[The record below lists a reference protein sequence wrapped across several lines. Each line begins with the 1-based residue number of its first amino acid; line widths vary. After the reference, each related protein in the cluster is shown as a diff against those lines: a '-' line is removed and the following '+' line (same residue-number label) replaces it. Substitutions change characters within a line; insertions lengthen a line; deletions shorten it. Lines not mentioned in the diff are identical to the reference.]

1 MWKKGSVIVILFFIV
16 FCNIPIINGS
26 FLKINS
32 FEDNIAITGDTHI
45 KSYDQKD
52 DAINILHEE
61 DNIIE
66 FRDKFNFISFSDY
79 PEIDNKI
86 KYVTHYTK
94 TIHPPKIFKNE
105 RFYYLPD
112 SNYNQPDNSQFF
124 NYKRIKTSKSDN
136 DAEISMVDFFVKNKS
151 FFSKKNPSISNNN
164 IIKFTLQNYGK
175 IFYVG
180 GSGPNN
186 YSKIQDA
193 IDNSSNGDTVFVYD
207 DSSPYFENLVLDKSI
222 NLVGE
227 DKEST
232 TINGSKL
239 NIMLDTIEIRA
250 NNVYIN
256 GLSIVENPGYYYQAA
271 IKIVSDNVTISN
283 CKFYNNNWIGI
294 SLLGSYY
301 SKIIDCELSEN
312 LIAIHLVDSNENEI
326 NNCLCYENSDDII
339 LFENSHYNKIINCT
353 SISNGFS
360 GIHIQRS
367 SGNQIINCTCIN
379 GYEGIGLAYA
389 PNTLMR
395 GNIINNNQENFG
407 IGSSTLS
414 DFYCDIDTSNT
425 INGKPIYYWI
435 GEHDKQVPSD
445 AAFIGLISCT
455 NILVKDFQINN
466 NFQGFVG
473 AGISNCTIENCNFGN
488 NGGHGMFFISSSDNI
503 IRNCSVSNNFFSG
516 VYLISQ
522 SDNNFIHNNT
532 LIDIQNSGI
541 WIEESI
547 DNYLDG
553 HIINNCYKGISLESS
568 RNSILRNNVMSKCGL
583 MIDGSSLSD
592 YINDVDTS
600 NTINGKPVY
609 YYLDKNNIDIPSN
622 AGEVILINCTYCNI
636 TNLDLSNGT
645 IGVELAFS
653 SYNNIS
659 GNIINNNRLVAIDL
673 DCSSNNYNMIS
684 DNTIIDNNYAID
696 IDFSCCNTFSENVI
710 YDNSV
715 GFSFDSSDGNNILFN
730 DIQNSWNGIYMVES
744 DNNNIQD
751 NDIKDCGFNGI
762 YLLYSKNNVLKENIM
777 ENCGLLVFGSTI
789 SEYINNVDTSNKING
804 KILYYYINKIGLEI
818 PNNAGQ
824 VILINCDN
832 CNVTNLDLSDGTIGV
847 ELAYSDNN
855 IISKNKLNNNNF
867 AGVYLE
873 SSDENMVR
881 ENKIENNGY
890 GVTLQLADDNDFK
903 NNDIISNNYG
913 CYLYLSNSNIFFGN
927 DISYCTYGLSFN
939 YPSNDNII
947 HHNNLI
953 GNGYNAWDENE
964 KTNYWDDGEKGNYWA
979 DYKDK
984 YPNANK
990 IWLKGIWS
998 IPYDIPY
1005 IENED
1010 RYPLILPHI
1019 ISNEKTKNINKRF
1032 FSNNQVI
1039 FQILKQ
1045 ILFNKLDFK

>member
-1 MWKKGSVIVILFFIV
+1 MWKKVLVIVIVFFFV
-16 FCNIPIINGS
+16 LCNIPIINGN

-32 FEDNIAITGDTHI
+32 FENNIVIKEDKYI
-45 KSYDQKD
+45 KSYNQKD
-52 DAINILHEE
+52 EAINIFSGE
-61 DNIIE
+61 DRIIA
-66 FRDKFNFISFSDY
+66 FRDKFNFIRLSD
-79 PEIDNKI
+79 ENELDNKI
-86 KYVTHYTK
+86 KNEKHYIK
-94 TIHPPKIFKNE
+94 TTSIPKKYINE
-105 RFYYLPD
+105 NSYFLPD
-112 SNYNQPDNSQFF
+112 SSYNQPDNLQLF
-124 NYKRIKTSKSDN
+124 NYKRIKPSKSDN
-136 DAEISMVDFFVKNKS
+136 DAIISEVAFFVKNKLIS
-151 FFSKKNPSISNNN
+151 SKTNPSISNKN
-164 IIKFTLQNYGK
+164 IFKFTLQNYDNI
-175 IFYVG
+175 IFVG

-193 IDNSSNGDTVFVYD
+193 IDNSSNGDTVFVYN
-207 DSSPYFENLVLDKSI
+207 DSSPYYENLVIDKSI
-222 NLVGE
+222 SLIGE

-239 NIMLDTIEIRA
+239 NIMLNTIEIQA

-256 GLSIVENPGYYYQAA
+256 ELSIIENPGYYYQAA
-271 IKIVSDNVTISN
+271 IKIKSDYVTISN

-367 SGNQIINCTCIN
+367 SGNQILNCTCIN

-445 AAFIGLISCT
+445 ASFIGLISCT
-455 NILVKDFQINN
+455 NILVKDLQINN
-466 NFQGFVG
+466 NFQGLVG

-503 IRNCSVSNNFFSG
+503 IKNCSVSNNFFSG
-516 VYLISQ
+516 LYLISQ
-522 SDNNFIHNNT
+522 SDKNSIHNNII
-532 LIDIQNSGI
+532 IDIQNSGI

-547 DNYLDG
+547 GNHLDG
-553 HIINNCYKGISLESS
+553 HIINNCYKGVSLESS
-568 RNSILRNNVMSKCGL
+568 SNSILRNNAMSNCGL
-583 MIDGSSLSD
+583 MIDGISLSD

-600 NTINGKPVY
+600 NTINGKPLY
-609 YYLDKNNIDIPSN
+609 YYRDKNNIDVPSN

-659 GNIINNNRLVAIDL
+659 GNKINNNRLVAIDL
-673 DCSSNNYNMIS
+673 DCSSNDYNFIS
-684 DNTIIDNNYAID
+684 DNKIIDNNYAID

-715 GFSFDSSDGNNILFN
+715 GFSFDNSDGNNILNN
-730 DIQNSWNGIYMVES
+730 DIQNSWNGIYVVES
-744 DNNNIQD
+744 DNNNIQG

-804 KILYYYINKIGLEI
+804 KILYYYINKIGIEI

-824 VILINCDN
+824 IILINCDY

-847 ELAYSDNN
+847 ELAYSNNN
-855 IISKNKLNNNNF
+855 IISKNKLSNNNF
-867 AGVYLE
+867 AGIYLE
-873 SSDENMVR
+873 SSDENTVR
-881 ENKIENNGY
+881 GNNIENNGY
-890 GVTLQLADDNDFK
+890 GVTLQLADKNDIK
-903 NNDIISNNYG
+903 NNDIKSNNYG
-913 CYLYLSNSNIFFGN
+913 CYLYLSNTNICFGN

-939 YPSNDNII
+939 YPCNDNII

-964 KTNYWDDGEKGNYWA
+964 KTNFWDDGEKGNYWA
-979 DYKDK
+979 DYEDK
-984 YPNANK
+984 YPNAKK

-1019 ISNEKTKNINKRF
+1019 SSNEKTKNINNRF
-1032 FSNNQVI
+1032 ISNNQVT
-1039 FQILKQ
+1039 FQFLMQ
-1045 ILFNKLDFK
+1045 ILFNKLDF

>member
-1 MWKKGSVIVILFFIV
+1 MWKKCSAIVIVIFFV
-16 FCNIPIINGS
+16 LCNIPIINGS
-26 FLKINS
+26 FLKIDS
-32 FEDNIAITGDTHI
+32 IEDNIAIIEDTHI

-52 DAINILHEE
+52 DAIKILLEE

-66 FRDKFNFISFSDY
+66 FRDKFNIISLSDF
-79 PEIDNKI
+79 PELDNKI
-86 KYVTHYTK
+86 KNEKHYTK
-94 TIHPPKIFKNE
+94 KTSPPKKFINDNT
-105 RFYYLPD
+105 YLLTD
-112 SNYNQPDNSQFF
+112 SVYNQPDTSQFF
-124 NYKRIKTSKSDN
+124 NYKRN
-136 DAEISMVDFFVKNKS
+136 YKS
-151 FFSKKNPSISNNN
+151 FSSKKNPSISNKN
-164 IIKFTLQNYGK
+164 IVKFTLQNYGN
-175 IFYVG
+175 IFFVG

-193 IDNSSNGDTVFVYD
+193 IDNSSDGDTVFVFD
-207 DSSPYFENLVLDKSI
+207 DSSPYFENLVIDKSI
-222 NLVGE
+222 SLIGE
-227 DKEST
+227 DKDST
-232 TINGSKL
+232 TINGSNQ
-239 NIMLDTIEIRA
+239 NIMLDTIEIKA
-250 NNVYIN
+250 NNVYIS
-256 GLSIVENPGYYYQAA
+256 GLSIVENQGYYYQAA
-271 IKIVSDNVTISN
+271 IKIVSDNVTLSN
-283 CKFYNNNWIGI
+283 CKLYDNNWIGI

-435 GEHDKQVPSD
+435 GEHDKEVPSD
-445 AAFIGLISCT
+445 AAFIGLISCS
-455 NILVKDFQINN
+455 NILVKDIQINN
-466 NFQGFVG
+466 NFQGLVG
-473 AGISNCTIENCNFGN
+473 AGIINSTIENCNFGN

-516 VYLISQ
+516 LYLISQ
-522 SDNNFIHNNT
+522 SDKNFIHNNT
-532 LIDIQNSGI
+532 IIDIQNSGI
-541 WIEESI
+541 WLEDSI

-553 HIINNCYKGISLESS
+553 HIIKNCYKGISLESS

-583 MIDGSSLSD
+583 MVDGTSLSD

-600 NTINGKPVY
+600 NTINGKPLY
-609 YYLDKNNIDIPSN
+609 YYIDKNNIDVPSN

-659 GNIINNNRLVAIDL
+659 SNIINNNRLVAIDL
-673 DCSSNNYNMIS
+673 DCSSNNYNIIS

-696 IDFSCCNTFSENVI
+696 IDFSCCNTFSNNVI

-730 DIQNSWNGIYMVES
+730 DIQNSWNGIYIVES
-744 DNNNIQD
+744 DNNNIKG
-751 NDIKDCGFNGI
+751 NDIRDCGFNGI
-762 YLLYSKNNVLKENIM
+762 YLLYSKNNVLKENSM
-777 ENCGLLVFGSTI
+777 ENCGLLVFGSTL

-804 KILYYYINKIGLEI
+804 KILYYYINKIGIEI

-824 VILINCDN
+824 VILINCDY
-832 CNVTNLDLSDGTIGV
+832 CNVTNLDLCDGTIGV
-847 ELAYSDNN
+847 ELAYSNNN

-867 AGVYLE
+867 AGIYLE
-873 SSDENMVR
+873 SSDENTVR
-881 ENKIENNGY
+881 GNKIENNGY
-890 GVTLQLADDNDFK
+890 GVTLQLADGNGIK
-903 NNDIISNNYG
+903 NNDIITNNYG
-913 CYLYLSNSNIFFGN
+913 CYLYLSNSNICFGN
-927 DISYCTYGLSFN
+927 DISYCTYGLSLN
-939 YPSNDNII
+939 YLSNDNII

-979 DYKDK
+979 DYEDK
-984 YPNANK
+984 YPNAK
-990 IWLKGIWS
+990 KLWLKGVWS

-1005 IENED
+1005 IENMD

-1019 ISNEKTKNINKRF
+1019 SSNEKTTNIINRF
-1032 FSNNQVI
+1032 ISNNQFI
-1039 FQILKQ
+1039 FQLLKQ
-1045 ILFNKLDFK
+1045 LLFNKMDF